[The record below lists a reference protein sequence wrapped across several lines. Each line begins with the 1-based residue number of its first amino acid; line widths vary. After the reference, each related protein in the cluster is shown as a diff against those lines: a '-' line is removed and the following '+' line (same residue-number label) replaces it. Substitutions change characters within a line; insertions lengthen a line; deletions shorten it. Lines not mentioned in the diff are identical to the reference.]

1 MNDEELLN
9 YLFNKELIYS
19 FSELN
24 KKAKEAH
31 PNIKTSFIRDW
42 FNQQQGIQMSNIKI
56 KKTGFLPIY
65 SDMPYSFQ
73 LDLTFLPRYKTQ
85 NKGFYVLFTAIN
97 INTRF
102 VYAYYGKNKNMDT
115 ILNFLKQMEEKTV
128 INSLTC
134 DLGSEFKNKEFEKYC
149 KTNDIKLFFVKS
161 DGHKLGIINRFHRTL
176 KEKLSIYFNTY
187 DTVVWYDIIDKIIY
201 NYNHSVNRGIGVE
214 PYKVNAFME
223 NMIIQDRKRR
233 TEKII
238 SKLDIINVGD
248 KCRVLVNK
256 KLFQDKLSPKYSNK
270 VYTIIKVGKNTV
282 SINDNN
288 EIVKVKKSN
297 IKIISD
303 VYNNTDLKEFKKA
316 TLSNSLQRLY
326 KKTDVDLS
334 NIIDGKREKKKVVKL
349 DL

>member
-102 VYAYYGKNKNMDT
+102 VYAYYGKNKNMET

-187 DTVVWYDIIDKIIY
+187 DTVVWYDIIEKIIY

-238 SKLDIINVGD
+238 SNWILLMLGINVG
-248 KCRVLVNK
+248 
-256 KLFQDKLSPKYSNK
+256 F
-270 VYTIIKVGKNTV
+270 
-282 SINDNN
+282 
-288 EIVKVKKSN
+288 
-297 IKIISD
+297 
-303 VYNNTDLKEFKKA
+303 
-316 TLSNSLQRLY
+316 
-326 KKTDVDLS
+326 
-334 NIIDGKREKKKVVKL
+334 
-349 DL
+349 

>member
-19 FSELN
+19 FYELN

-42 FNQQQGIQMSNIKI
+42 FYQQQGIQMSNIKI

-102 VYAYYGKNKNMDT
+102 VYAYYGKNKNMET
-115 ILNFLKQMEEKTV
+115 ILNFFKQMEEKTV

-134 DLGSEFKNKEFEKYC
+134 DLGIEFKNKEFEKYC

-187 DTVVWYDIIDKIIY
+187 DTVVWYDIIEKIIY

-238 SKLDIINVGD
+238 SKLDIINVGE

-297 IKIISD
+297 IKITSD
-303 VYNNTDLKEFKKA
+303 VYNNTDL
-316 TLSNSLQRLY
+316 
-326 KKTDVDLS
+326 
-334 NIIDGKREKKKVVKL
+334 
-349 DL
+349 

>member
-161 DGHKLGIINRFHRTL
+161 DGHKLGIINIEGDNFV
-176 KEKLSIYFNTY
+176 IF
-187 DTVVWYDIIDKIIY
+187 
-201 NYNHSVNRGIGVE
+201 
-214 PYKVNAFME
+214 KVILPFFVF
-223 NMIIQDRKRR
+223 ILVF
-233 TEKII
+233 
-238 SKLDIINVGD
+238 SKL
-248 KCRVLVNK
+248 
-256 KLFQDKLSPKYSNK
+256 
-270 VYTIIKVGKNTV
+270 
-282 SINDNN
+282 
-288 EIVKVKKSN
+288 
-297 IKIISD
+297 
-303 VYNNTDLKEFKKA
+303 
-316 TLSNSLQRLY
+316 
-326 KKTDVDLS
+326 
-334 NIIDGKREKKKVVKL
+334 VV
-349 DL
+349 

>member
-9 YLFNKELIYS
+9 YLFNKKLIYS
-19 FSELN
+19 FNELS

-31 PNIKTSFIRDW
+31 PSIKNSFIRDW
-42 FNQQQGIQMSNIKI
+42 FNKQQGIQMTNMKI

-85 NKGFYVLFTAIN
+85 NKGFYVLFTTIN

-102 VYAYYGKNKNMDT
+102 VYAYYGKEKNMTT
-115 ILNFLKQMEEKTV
+115 ILNFLKQMGEKTE

-134 DLGSEFKNKEFEKYC
+134 DLGGEFKNKEFEKYC
-149 KTNDIKLFFVKS
+149 RINNIKLFFVKS

-214 PYKVNAFME
+214 PYKVNSFME
-223 NMIIQDRKRR
+223 NMIIQDRKKR
-233 TEKII
+233 TEKIM
-238 SKLDIINVGD
+238 SKLNIINVGD

-282 SINDNN
+282 SINDND

-316 TLSNSLQRLY
+316 TFSNSLQRLY
-326 KKTDVDLS
+326 KKTDVDLL

>member
-42 FNQQQGIQMSNIKI
+42 FDKQQGIQMTNMKI

-97 INTRF
+97 INTRY
-102 VYAYYGKNKNMDT
+102 VYAYYGKEKNMTT
-115 ILNFLKQMEEKTV
+115 ILNFLKQMNEKTV

-134 DLGSEFKNKEFEKYC
+134 DLGSEFKNNEFEKYC
-149 KTNDIKLFFVKS
+149 KKNDIKLFFVKS

-176 KEKLSIYFNTY
+176 KQKLSIYFNTY
-187 DTVVWYDIIDKIIY
+187 DTVVWYNIIDKIIF

-223 NMIIQDRKRR
+223 NMIIQNMKKR

-248 KCRVLVNK
+248 KCRVLLNK

-270 VYTIIKVGKNTV
+270 IYTIMKVGKNTV
-282 SINDNN
+282 SIIHNN
-288 EIVKVKKSN
+288 EIEKVKKSN

-303 VYNNTDLKEFKKA
+303 VYNKTDLKEQKNA

-334 NIIDGKREKKKVVKL
+334 NIIEGKRQKKKIVKL